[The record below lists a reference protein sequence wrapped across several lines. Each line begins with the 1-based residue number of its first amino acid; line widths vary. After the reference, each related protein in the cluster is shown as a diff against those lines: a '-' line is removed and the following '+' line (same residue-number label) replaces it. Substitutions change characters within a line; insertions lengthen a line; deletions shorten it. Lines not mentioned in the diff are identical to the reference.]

1 MTASGALATIGQGW
15 RDELRKTTLTP
26 NQLPAPDEDAGYAYF
41 EQLKSKVIPGCIPG
55 AVNAG
60 SNEIILDA
68 PLGAIQT
75 HAFEGFLEWARS
87 QDMEARFGGI
97 VRAESDTTDCRAV
110 IRLTV
115 DI

>member
-1 MTASGALATIGQGW
+1 MTASGALATIGQSW

-60 SNEIILDA
+60 SNEIVLARIIHERWPEGLA
-68 PLGAIQT
+68 GVAQ
-75 HAFEGFLEWARS
+75 AFAL
-87 QDMEARFGGI
+87 
-97 VRAESDTTDCRAV
+97 
-110 IRLTV
+110 L
-115 DI
+115 